1 MKIKIDRINLDT
13 DRAARL
19 RAGIIDLTRELG
31 YYLTR
36 FDIQTAEEDGE
47 MSKITLT
54 IRCIQLYDPTK
65 Q

>member
-13 DRAARL
+13 DKAARL
-19 RAGIIDLTRELG
+19 RAGIIDLVCELG

-36 FDIQTAEEDGE
+36 FDIDTSETDDG
-47 MSKITLT
+47 MPSISVTIWCNQLT
-54 IRCIQLYDPTK
+54 DPTK